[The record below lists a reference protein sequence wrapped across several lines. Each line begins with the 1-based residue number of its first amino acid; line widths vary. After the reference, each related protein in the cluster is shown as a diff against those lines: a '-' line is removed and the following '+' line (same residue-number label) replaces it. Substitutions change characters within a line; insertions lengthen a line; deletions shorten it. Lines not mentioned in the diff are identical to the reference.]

1 MKKKIRYFVIFA
13 LLISSSSN
21 TQEKTGYIDPE
32 PYQSEANYNNKNL
45 ESSEIIV
52 VTANDY
58 ATKVGYDILKKG
70 GNVIDAAISIQ
81 MILGLVEPQSSGIG
95 GGTFVTYYDNNLK
108 KTYSF
113 EGREEAPSKIPE
125 DLFLDQNGNSKKF
138 FTAVV
143 GGLSVG
149 VPALLKT
156 FSEMHKE
163 FGKLEWSELIKPA
176 INLSEKGFFPPK
188 RLINA
193 LKNERFFFQ
202 LYPNSKLKE
211 IINNPNKKFKNL
223 PYAKTLREISLN
235 VDHFYNGKIA
245 KNIVQEVNNSKN
257 PGYLSLKDLETYLP
271 EKNKAF
277 CKSLNNYSI
286 CGPNLPS
293 SGTICIIQAM
303 MLYENLIKKRLKDEG
318 FNPLELKLSIL
329 DFIYYLRETQLADPK
344 FESIDLRQLTNIDYL
359 ENQFLLF
366 NNNNNIN
373 ADILEFD
380 EIFNS
385 TTHFSLVD
393 KYNNVI
399 SVTSSIESS
408 FGSRLFTNGF
418 FLNNQLTDFSFKT
431 FDVKNKKIKNSPAG
445 GKRPLS
451 SMAPLI
457 IFDKNNE
464 FFMTVGSP
472 GGKAIISYV
481 FKTLTDI
488 LYDKKNIIISVKSPN
503 YLKIKGKTFIE
514 DPTLLDPIK
523 FKAKVRKLNSGLAI
537 IKKDNNN
544 LLGVADFRRDGS
556 VRGK

>member
-108 KTYSF
+108 KTFSF

-125 DLFLDQNGNSKKF
+125 NLFLDQNGNPKKF

-149 VPALLKT
+149 VPGLLKT

-303 MLYENLIKKRLKDEG
+303 MLYENLIKKRL
-318 FNPLELKLSIL
+318 
-329 DFIYYLRETQLADPK
+329 
-344 FESIDLRQLTNIDYL
+344 
-359 ENQFLLF
+359 
-366 NNNNNIN
+366 
-373 ADILEFD
+373 
-380 EIFNS
+380 
-385 TTHFSLVD
+385 
-393 KYNNVI
+393 
-399 SVTSSIESS
+399 
-408 FGSRLFTNGF
+408 
-418 FLNNQLTDFSFKT
+418 
-431 FDVKNKKIKNSPAG
+431 
-445 GKRPLS
+445 
-451 SMAPLI
+451 
-457 IFDKNNE
+457 
-464 FFMTVGSP
+464 
-472 GGKAIISYV
+472 
-481 FKTLTDI
+481 
-488 LYDKKNIIISVKSPN
+488 
-503 YLKIKGKTFIE
+503 
-514 DPTLLDPIK
+514 
-523 FKAKVRKLNSGLAI
+523 
-537 IKKDNNN
+537 
-544 LLGVADFRRDGS
+544 
-556 VRGK
+556 

>member
-21 TQEKTGYIDPE
+21 AQKKIEYIDPE
-32 PYQSEANYNNKNL
+32 PYESDATYNNKHL

-70 GNVIDAAISIQ
+70 GNVIDAAISVQ
-81 MILGLVEPQSSGIG
+81 MVLGLVEPQSSGIG

-125 DLFLDQNGNSKKF
+125 NLFLDQNGNPKKF

-149 VPALLKT
+149 VPGLLKT
-156 FSEMHKE
+156 FSEMHRE

-188 RLINA
+188 RLISA
-193 LKNERFFFQ
+193 LKNERYFFQ
-202 LYPNSKLKE
+202 LYPNSKFKE
-211 IINNPNKKFKNL
+211 IINNPNKRFKNL
-223 PYAKTLREISLN
+223 AYAKTLEEISLN
-235 VDHFYNGKIA
+235 VDHFYDGKIA
-245 KNIVQEVNNSKN
+245 KNIVQEVNNSNN
-257 PGYLSLKDLETYLP
+257 PGYLSLKDLKNYLP

-303 MLYENLIKKRLKDEG
+303 LLYESLIEKHQKDKG
-318 FNPLELKLSIL
+318 FNPLKLKLSIL
-329 DFIYYLRETQLADPK
+329 DFIYHLRETQLADPK

-359 ENQFLLF
+359 KNEFVLF
-366 NNNNNIN
+366 NNNNVNANIR
-373 ADILEFD
+373 EFD

-445 GKRPLS
+445 EKRPLS

-457 IFDKNNE
+457 IFDKNDE

-481 FKTLTDI
+481 FKTLTDV

-514 DPTLLDPIK
+514 DPALFDSIK

-537 IKKDNNN
+537 IKKENNN
-544 LLGVADFRRDGS
+544 FLGVADFRRDGS

>member
-1 MKKKIRYFVIFA
+1 MKKKKKYFVIFA
-13 LLISSSSN
+13 LLISSSIN
-21 TQEKTGYIDPE
+21 AQEKIRYIDPE
-32 PYQSEANYNNKNL
+32 PYKSEATYNNKHL
-45 ESSEIIV
+45 ETSEIIV

-70 GNVIDAAISIQ
+70 GNVIDAAISVQ

-108 KTYSF
+108 KVFSF
-113 EGREEAPSKIPE
+113 EGREKAPSKIPE
-125 DLFLDQNGNSKKF
+125 NLFLDQNGNPKKF
-138 FTAVV
+138 FTAAV

-149 VPALLKT
+149 VPGLLKT
-156 FSEMHKE
+156 FSEMHRE

-176 INLSEKGFFPPK
+176 INLSEKGFIPPK

-202 LYPNSKLKE
+202 LYPNSKFKE
-211 IINNPNKKFKNL
+211 IINSPKRKFKNL
-223 PYAKTLREISLN
+223 PYAKTLKEISLN
-235 VDHFYNGKIA
+235 IDHFYNGKIA

-257 PGYLSLKDLETYLP
+257 PGYLSLKDLETYQP

-277 CKSLNNYSI
+277 CKNLNNYLI

-293 SGTICIIQAM
+293 SGTICIIQAIL
-303 MLYENLIKKRLKDEG
+303 LYESLVEKYQKDEG

-329 DFIYYLRETQLADPK
+329 DFIYHLRETQLADPK
-344 FESIDLRQLTNIDYL
+344 FESIDLKKLTNIDYL
-359 ENQFLLF
+359 KNEFVFF
-366 NNNNNIN
+366 NNKNVNENIR
-373 ADILEFD
+373 EFD

-385 TTHFSLVD
+385 TTHFSIVD

-431 FDVKNKKIKNSPAG
+431 FDLKNKKIKNSPAG
-445 GKRPLS
+445 KKRPLS

-457 IFDKNNE
+457 IFDKNDE

-481 FKTLTDI
+481 FKTLTDV
-488 LYDKKNIIISVKSPN
+488 LYDKKNIITSVKSPN

-514 DPTLLDPIK
+514 DSALFESTK
-523 FKAKVRKLNSGLAI
+523 FKAKVRKLNSGFAI

-544 LLGVADFRRDGS
+544 LLGIADFRRDGS

>member
-58 ATKVGYDILKKG
+58 ATKVGYDILREG
-70 GNVIDAAISIQ
+70 GSVIDAAISVQ

-193 LKNERFFFQ
+193 LKNERFFF
-202 LYPNSKLKE
+202 N
-211 IINNPNKKFKNL
+211 
-223 PYAKTLREISLN
+223 T
-235 VDHFYNGKIA
+235 
-245 KNIVQEVNNSKN
+245 
-257 PGYLSLKDLETYLP
+257 
-271 EKNKAF
+271 
-277 CKSLNNYSI
+277 
-286 CGPNLPS
+286 
-293 SGTICIIQAM
+293 
-303 MLYENLIKKRLKDEG
+303 
-318 FNPLELKLSIL
+318 
-329 DFIYYLRETQLADPK
+329 
-344 FESIDLRQLTNIDYL
+344 
-359 ENQFLLF
+359 
-366 NNNNNIN
+366 
-373 ADILEFD
+373 
-380 EIFNS
+380 
-385 TTHFSLVD
+385 
-393 KYNNVI
+393 
-399 SVTSSIESS
+399 
-408 FGSRLFTNGF
+408 
-418 FLNNQLTDFSFKT
+418 
-431 FDVKNKKIKNSPAG
+431 
-445 GKRPLS
+445 
-451 SMAPLI
+451 
-457 IFDKNNE
+457 
-464 FFMTVGSP
+464 
-472 GGKAIISYV
+472 
-481 FKTLTDI
+481 
-488 LYDKKNIIISVKSPN
+488 
-503 YLKIKGKTFIE
+503 
-514 DPTLLDPIK
+514 
-523 FKAKVRKLNSGLAI
+523 
-537 IKKDNNN
+537 
-544 LLGVADFRRDGS
+544 
-556 VRGK
+556 

>member
-21 TQEKTGYIDPE
+21 AQKKIEYIDPE
-32 PYQSEANYNNKNL
+32 PYESDATYNNKHL

-70 GNVIDAAISIQ
+70 GNVIDAAISVQ
-81 MILGLVEPQSSGIG
+81 MVLGLVEPQSSGIG

-125 DLFLDQNGNSKKF
+125 NLFLDQNGNPKKF

-149 VPALLKT
+149 VPGLLKT
-156 FSEMHKE
+156 FSEMHRE

-188 RLINA
+188 RLISA
-193 LKNERFFFQ
+193 LKNERYFFQ
-202 LYPNSKLKE
+202 LYPNSKFKE
-211 IINNPNKKFKNL
+211 IINNPNKRFKNL
-223 PYAKTLREISLN
+223 AYAKTLKEISLN
-235 VDHFYNGKIA
+235 VDHFYDGKIA
-245 KNIVQEVNNSKN
+245 KNIVQEVNNSNN
-257 PGYLSLKDLETYLP
+257 PGYLSLKDLKNYLP

-303 MLYENLIKKRLKDEG
+303 LLYESLIEKHQKDKG

-329 DFIYYLRETQLADPK
+329 DFIYHLRETQLADPK

-359 ENQFLLF
+359 KNEFVLF
-366 NNNNNIN
+366 NNNNVNANIR
-373 ADILEFD
+373 EFD

-431 FDVKNKKIKNSPAG
+431 IDVKNKKIKNSPAG
-445 GKRPLS
+445 EKRPLS

-457 IFDKNNE
+457 IFDKNDE

-472 GGKAIISYV
+472 GGKAIISYA
-481 FKTLTDI
+481 FKTLTDV

-503 YLKIKGKTFIE
+503 YLKIKGKIFIE
-514 DPTLLDPIK
+514 DPALFDSIK
-523 FKAKVRKLNSGLAI
+523 SKAKVRKLNSGLAI
-537 IKKDNNN
+537 IKKENNN
-544 LLGVADFRRDGS
+544 FLGVADFRRDGS

>member
-21 TQEKTGYIDPE
+21 AQKKIEYIDPE
-32 PYQSEANYNNKNL
+32 PYESDATYNNKHL

-70 GNVIDAAISIQ
+70 GNVIDAAISVQ

-125 DLFLDQNGNSKKF
+125 NLFLDQNGNPKKF

-149 VPALLKT
+149 VPGLLKT
-156 FSEMHKE
+156 FSEMHRE

-188 RLINA
+188 RLVNA

-202 LYPNSKLKE
+202 LYPNSKFKE
-211 IINNPNKKFKNL
+211 IINNPNKRFKNL
-223 PYAKTLREISLN
+223 AYAKTLKEISLN
-235 VDHFYNGKIA
+235 IDHFYNGKIA

-277 CKSLNNYSI
+277 CKSLKNYSI

-303 MLYENLIKKRLKDEG
+303 MLYESLIKKREKDEG

-329 DFIYYLRETQLADPK
+329 DFIYHLRETQLADPK

-359 ENQFLLF
+359 KNEFVLF
-366 NNNNNIN
+366 NNNNVNANIR
-373 ADILEFD
+373 EFD

-431 FDVKNKKIKNSPAG
+431 IDVKNKKIKNSPAG
-445 GKRPLS
+445 EKRPLS

-457 IFDKNNE
+457 IFDKNDE

-481 FKTLTDI
+481 FKTLTDV

-514 DPTLLDPIK
+514 DPALFDSIK

-537 IKKDNNN
+537 IKKENNN
-544 LLGVADFRRDGS
+544 FLGVADFRRDGS